1 MEKAAICFTAYGK
14 AVIEKL
20 NKAAAEKGIEPV
32 TAYISMH
39 NAPEDDG
46 FIKVKES
53 VEKWAAERSADSEAI
68 IFVGAVGIAVRA
80 ITPLVKD
87 KLSDSP
93 VIVIDDTGRFVIPIL
108 SGHVGGADKI
118 AVVLAELIGA
128 EPVIT
133 TSTDLHEAFST
144 DVFARENGLK
154 IRNKD
159 GIKKVSAKA
168 IEGKKVTI
176 SVKDYPPT
184 EPVDIIVAD
193 DTDREYDLLLSP
205 KKYTVGI
212 GMKKDTDRTKAEEYV
227 LKVLM
232 DNDIAIDDIYAFATI
247 DIKEDEPAIRYICDK
262 YRLPLITFDADILN
276 KVKGDFSS
284 SDFVKNTVGVDN
296 VCERSAVLAAGP
308 GAKLIIKKQ
317 AENGITLA
325 VARRRLRQDRNQ

>member
-1 MEKAAICFTAYGK
+1 MKKAAICFTAYGK

-20 NKAAAEKGIEPV
+20 NKAAVEKGIEPA
-32 TAYISMH
+32 TAYISMRD
-39 NAPEDDG
+39 ADEDGG
-46 FIKVKES
+46 FIKVTES
-53 VEKWAAERSADSEAI
+53 LEEWAAGRFADNEAI

-80 ITPLVKD
+80 IAPSVRD

-93 VIVIDDTGRFVIPIL
+93 VIVIDDTGRYVIPIL
-108 SGHVGGADKI
+108 GGHVGGADKL
-118 AVVLAELIGA
+118 AVTIAELIGA

-133 TSTDLHEAFST
+133 TSTDQHEAFSA
-144 DVFARENGLK
+144 DVFARENGLR
-154 IRNKD
+154 IRNRD

-168 IEGKKVTI
+168 IEGKRVTL
-176 SVKDYPPT
+176 SVKDYPPE

-212 GMKKDTDRTKAEEYV
+212 GMKKDTDPVRAEEYV
-227 LKVLM
+227 LNTLK
-232 DNDIAIDDIYAFATI
+232 DNDIDIDDVYVVSTI
-247 DIKEDEPAIRYICDK
+247 DIKEDEPAVKYICDK

-276 KVKGDFSS
+276 KARGDFSS
-284 SDFVKNTVGVDN
+284 SEFVKNTVGVDN

-308 GAKLIIKKQ
+308 GAELIIKKQ

-325 VARRRLRQDRNQ
+325 VAKRRPG

>member
-1 MEKAAICFTAYGK
+1 MKKAAICFTEYGK

-20 NKAAAEKGIEPV
+20 NTAAAAKGIEPAA
-32 TAYISMH
+32 AYISMRDVC
-39 NAPEDDG
+39 EDGG

-53 VEKWAAERSADSEAI
+53 VEEWAAARFEVHEAI

-80 ITPLVKD
+80 IAPSVKD

-93 VIVIDDTGRFVIPIL
+93 VIVIDDTGSYVIPIL

-118 AVVLAELIGA
+118 AVTIAELIGA

-133 TSTDLHEAFST
+133 TSTDLHEAFSA

-154 IRNKD
+154 IRNRD
-159 GIKKVSAKA
+159 GIRTVSAKA
-168 IEGKKVTI
+168 IEGKRVTI
-176 SVKDYPPT
+176 SVKDYPP
-184 EPVDIIVAD
+184 EKPVNVIVAD

-212 GMKKDTDRTKAEEYV
+212 GMKKDTDSVRAEEYV
-227 LKVLM
+227 LRVLK
-232 DNDIAIDDIYAFATI
+232 DNAIDMDDVYAVSTI
-247 DIKEDEPAIRYICDK
+247 DIKEDEPAIRHICDK
-262 YRLPLITFDADILN
+262 YRLPLITFDADLL
-276 KVKGDFSS
+276 KKAVGDFSAS
-284 SDFVKNTVGVDN
+284 EFVKNTVGVDN

-308 GAKLIIKKQ
+308 GAELIVRKQ

-325 VARRRLRQDRNQ
+325 VAGRRPV